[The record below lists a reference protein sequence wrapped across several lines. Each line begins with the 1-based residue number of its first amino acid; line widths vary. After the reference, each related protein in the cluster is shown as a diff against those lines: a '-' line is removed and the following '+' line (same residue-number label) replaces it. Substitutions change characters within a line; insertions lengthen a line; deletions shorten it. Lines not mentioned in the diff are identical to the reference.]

1 MCAGI
6 YIFLVLPSIYRGVKV
21 CTNTEK
27 VNIFVSEP
35 EPRNLQQT
43 KIIISNTM
51 KAQSIILS
59 LVYSLLWIWVGLL
72 PQEAFLSHDESGVKV
87 FCFTRARL
95 IRSLGFCG
103 NSYIS
108 AENTKTVM
116 VKNEST
122 LSQLNLQTCTELN
135 DIIYN

>member
-1 MCAGI
+1 MW

-51 KAQSIILS
+51 KAQRIILS
-59 LVYSLLWIWVGLL
+59 LVKKVSTLLWKWVGLL

-122 LSQLNLQTCTELN
+122 LSQLNLQTCTKLN
-135 DIIYN
+135 DIIL